1 MPGYLLTTTAKVAC
15 THQGAA
21 TPSAGAPRVTLGGTP
36 AVLQSAPYT
45 VAGCAAPSN
54 VGGPDTAGAWTT
66 GTTRVASN
74 GVPLAILASTGT
86 CAPTGVPMQAQS
98 TQTRVRAT

>member
-21 TPSAGAPRVTLGGTP
+21 TPPSGAPRVTLGGTP
-36 AVLQSAPYT
+36 AVLQTAPYT
-45 VAGCAAPSN
+45 VAGCAAPPN
-54 VGGPDTAGAWTT
+54 TGGPDTTGMWTS
-66 GTTRVASN
+66 GTTRVTSN
-74 GVPLAILASTGT
+74 GMPLAILTSTGT

-98 TQTRVRAT
+98 TQARVRAA